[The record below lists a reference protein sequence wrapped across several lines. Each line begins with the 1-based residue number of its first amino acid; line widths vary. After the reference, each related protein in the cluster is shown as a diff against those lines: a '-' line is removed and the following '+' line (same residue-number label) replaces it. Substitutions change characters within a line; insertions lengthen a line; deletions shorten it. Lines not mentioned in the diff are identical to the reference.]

1 MPVFTYKAYNTAG
14 QLKTGISDADTARD
28 ARLKLRR
35 EGLLV
40 TEISEIESIS
50 DKQQSRFRQN
60 RLRRSTR
67 GELPQMTRQLATLLR
82 SGIPL
87 NDAIKALTEQ
97 IENPKLEAVIRNV
110 RERINQGASLAEAI
124 EQHPG
129 VFPPLYLSM
138 VRAGEASGNL
148 DLVLERLAD
157 FMLKQAKVKNKVGA
171 ALMYPIIMLGVG
183 TIVVAI
189 LMTMVVPK
197 LITLVEAKG
206 KELPTATELLK
217 NLSEFLGA
225 YWYLLILGI
234 VLLNMALGAIRRTE
248 GGRMSTDKLL
258 LRIPVFGDLFKKQAI
273 ARFAVTLSTLL
284 KTGVPILEA
293 LKIVRELVN
302 NAAIEEVIDHLHRSI
317 MEGADISGPLKRSGV
332 FPPMVGYMIA
342 IGEQSGEL
350 EDVLER
356 IAESYDME
364 VELATE
370 KMTSV
375 IEPFLILF
383 MALIVAFIVIAIV
396 SPMLE
401 MSNLGV

>member
-1 MPVFTYKAYNTAG
+1 MPVFTYKAYNSAG

-35 EGLLV
+35 DGLLV
-40 TEISEIESIS
+40 TEISEMESVS
-50 DKQQSRFRQN
+50 DKKQSRFAQN
-60 RLRRSTR
+60 RLRRNTQS
-67 GELPQMTRQLATLLR
+67 ELPQVTRQLATLLR

-87 NDAIKALTEQ
+87 NDGIKALVEQ
-97 IENPKLEAVIRNV
+97 IENRKLEAIFRNI

-129 VFPPLYLSM
+129 AFPPLYLSM
-138 VRAGEASGNL
+138 IRAGEASGNL
-148 DLVLERLAD
+148 DIVLERLSE
-157 FMLKQAKVKNKVGA
+157 FQRKQAKVKNKVGA

-183 TIVVAI
+183 AIVVSV

-206 KELPTATELLK
+206 KELPTATQILK
-217 NLSEFLGA
+217 DTSAFLGN
-225 YWYLLILGI
+225 YWYLLILGA
-234 VLLNMALGAIRRTE
+234 VLANMALGALRRTE
-248 GGRMSTDKLL
+248 GGRMATDRLL
-258 LRIPVFGDLFKKQAI
+258 LRLPIFGELFKKQAI
-273 ARFAVTLSTLL
+273 SRFAVTLSTLL

-356 IAESYDME
+356 IAESYEVE

-370 KMTSV
+370 KLTAV
-375 IEPFLILF
+375 LEPFLILF
-383 MALIVAFIVIAIV
+383 MAVIVAFIVIAIV

-401 MSNLGV
+401 MSDLG

>member
-1 MPVFTYKAYNTAG
+1 MPVFTYKAYNDAG

-40 TEISEIESIS
+40 TEISEMETVS

-60 RLRRSTR
+60 RLRRSTQ
-67 GELPQMTRQLATLLR
+67 GELPQVTRQLATLIR

-87 NDAIKALTEQ
+87 NDAIKALVEQ
-97 IENPKLEAVIRNV
+97 VENPKLEAVMRNV

-138 VRAGEASGNL
+138 VKAGEASGNL
-148 DLVLERLAD
+148 DIVLERLAQ

-171 ALMYPIIMLGVG
+171 ALMYPLIMLGVG
-183 TIVVAI
+183 AIVVAI

-206 KELPTATELLK
+206 KELPTTTEILK
-217 NLSEFLGA
+217 GTSEFLGN
-225 YWYLLILGI
+225 YWYLLLLGI
-234 VLLNMALGAIRRTE
+234 VLANMILGAIRRTD
-248 GGRMSTDKLL
+248 GGRMATDRLMLKLP
-258 LRIPVFGDLFKKQAI
+258 IFGELFKKQAI
-273 ARFAVTLSTLL
+273 SRFSVTLATLL

-350 EDVLER
+350 EEVLER
-356 IAESYDME
+356 IAESYELE

-370 KMTSV
+370 RMTS
-375 IEPFLILF
+375 ILEPFLILF
-383 MALIVAFIVIAIV
+383 MAMIVAFIVVAIV

-401 MSNLGV
+401 MSNLG